1 MKKLIGKVLS
11 AVSAAAV
18 TAAGLPYIAPVKAAD
33 TVFPYTIEG
42 EKLKGADL
50 WTSIYETKIPD
61 YSGEGFWY
69 LTNAS
74 GSFTV
79 TVPEDAMYQLTVRG
93 AQILSGEG
101 SARQQA
107 VKVNGVKYTIQAGYS
122 AEWRDYDFGM
132 IRLNKG
138 ENTIEFINE
147 YGYMAIDTV
156 TVSEAVFPDLSKA
169 TSELCDPK
177 ATDEAKAVMKYLHS
191 VYGTNILSGQQQIY
205 GGGNQVQTTIRYDEN
220 ADKCTD
226 QDGVEYEI
234 DKDSYDK
241 DEQGHKFPWH
251 CTGPDGQVYT
261 YSSQNRNYTYN
272 NYDLDVNLV
281 YELTGKYPAIQGF
294 DFGSYCPCY
303 AWDDGVAGRMIEWTN
318 EKGGICTASWHVN
331 VPTTMADY
339 TLGEPLDFSKT
350 TYSEKTD
357 FKTANCMVEGT
368 VEYEYFQL
376 CMKNLA
382 AELQKLQDAGVP
394 VIFRPFHEAEG
405 NPSHT
410 DDPIDGSG
418 AWFWWAKEG
427 AVVYKQIWALLQDTL
442 ENEYGL
448 HNLIWEQNLYAWSD
462 SSAEWYSGDD
472 RVDIVAFDKYNT
484 QYNRHDGKTSGPNL
498 DAEAGIFYKIH
509 GYVKGNKMVAMAEND
524 SVPSMKNLTVEHA
537 AWLYFCPWY
546 DSQQAYFVSGEN
558 YQDHAELKALYN
570 SDYCITLDELPA
582 DLFKGGTAP
591 TSTTSSAATT
601 TTKASTTVTTTVLT
615 TTASATGTA
624 PAVTMLGDANCDKK
638 VSVADAVAILQAIAN
653 KDKFAL
659 TPEGAANADCY
670 NTGDGVTA
678 NDALAIQKLDA
689 KAIDKLPEIAK

>member
-1 MKKLIGKVLS
+1 MKKIISKFMS
-11 AVSAAAV
+11 AISAAAV
-18 TAAGLPYIAPVKAAD
+18 TAAGMPYVVPAQAAD
-33 TVFPYTIEG
+33 TAFPYTIEG
-42 EKLKGADL
+42 EDLEGADL
-50 WTSIYETKIPD
+50 WTSIYETQIPD
-61 YSGEGFWY
+61 YSGKGFWY
-69 LTNAS
+69 LTAS
-74 GSFTV
+74 PGSFEV
-79 TVPEDAMYQLTVRG
+79 TVPEDAMYQLTVRC

-101 SARQQA
+101 GARMES
-107 VKVNGVKYTIQAGYS
+107 VKVTGVEYSIQAGYS
-122 AEWRDYDFGM
+122 KEWRDYDFGM
-132 IRLNKG
+132 VRLNKG
-138 ENTIEFINE
+138 VNTIEFINK
-147 YGYMAIDTV
+147 YGYMAIDTI
-156 TVSEAVFPDLSKA
+156 TVSEAEFPDLSLA
-169 TSELCDPK
+169 TDELCDPD
-177 ATDEAKAVMKYLHS
+177 ATPEAKAVMKYLHS

-261 YSSQNRNYTYN
+261 YSTQNRNYTYN

-350 TYSEKTD
+350 TYSERTD

-405 NPSHT
+405 NPSKT

-524 SVPSMKNLTVEHA
+524 SVPSMKNMQVEHA

-558 YQDHAELKALYN
+558 YQDHAEFKALYN
-570 SDYCITLDELPA
+570 SDYCITLDELPD
-582 DLFKGGTAP
+582 DLFKGSSAP
-591 TSTTSSAATT
+591 VSTTSTATTKTT
-601 TTKASTTVTTTVLT
+601 TTTAITMLT
-615 TTASATGTA
+615 TTTTATGSE
-624 PAVTMLGDANCDKK
+624 PAITVTLLGDANTDKK
-638 VSVADAVAILQAIAN
+638 VTVADAVAILQSIAN
-653 KDKFAL
+653 KDKYAL
-659 TPEGAANADCY
+659 SAQGAVNADCCDP
-670 NTGDGVTA
+670 GDGVTA
-678 NDALAIQKLDA
+678 KDALAIQRLDA
-689 KAIDKLPEIAK
+689 KAIDKLPEISK

>member
-101 SARQQA
+101 AARQQA

-558 YQDHAELKALYN
+558 YQDHDEFKALYN

-582 DLFKGGTAP
+582 DLFKGATAP

>member
-1 MKKLIGKVLS
+1 MKNFIRKALS
-11 AVSAAAV
+11 AASAVVMTAAAMPF
-18 TAAGLPYIAPVKAAD
+18 TAPVNAAD
-33 TVFPYTIEG
+33 TAFPFVIEG
-42 EKLKGADL
+42 EDLEGADL
-50 WTSIYETKIPD
+50 WTSIYQTELPG
-61 YSGEGFWY
+61 YSGKGFWY
-69 LTNAS
+69 LTAS
-74 GSFTV
+74 PASFEV
-79 TVPEDAMYQLTVRG
+79 TVPEDAMYQLTVHG
-93 AQILSGEG
+93 AQILNEG
-101 SARQQA
+101 ARQQA
-107 VKVNGVKYTIQAGYS
+107 VKVNGVKYLTQAAYS
-122 AEWRDYDFGM
+122 EKWTDYDFGM
-132 IRLNKG
+132 IRLKKG
-138 ENTIEFINE
+138 VNTIEFISE
-147 YGYMAIDTV
+147 YGYMAVDYV

-169 TSELCDPK
+169 DSTPCDPK
-177 ATDEAKAVMKYLHS
+177 ATPEAKAVMNYLHS
-191 VYGTNILSGQQQIY
+191 VYGSNILSGQQQIY

-234 DKDSYDK
+234 DKESYDK

-272 NYDLDVNLV
+272 NYDLDVNLIHD
-281 YELTGKYPAIQGF
+281 LTGKYPAIQGF

-357 FKTANCMVEGT
+357 FKTANCLVEGT
-368 VEYEYFQL
+368 LEYDYFQL

-405 NPSHT
+405 NPSRT

-427 AVVYKQIWALLQDTL
+427 AVVYKQLWALLQDTL

-462 SSAEWYSGDD
+462 SSAAWYSGDD

-484 QYNRHDGKTSGPNL
+484 QYNRHDGKTEGPNL

-524 SVPSMKNLTVEHA
+524 SVPSMANMKVEHA
-537 AWLYFCPWY
+537 DWLYFCPWY
-546 DSQQAYFVSGEN
+546 DTPETPFVSGTK
-558 YQDHAELKALYN
+558 YQDHDELKALYN
-570 SDYCITLDELPA
+570 SDYCITLDELPK
-582 DLFKGGTAP
+582 DLFKGGTNP
-591 TSTTSSAATT
+591 PATT
-601 TTKASTTVTTTVLT
+601 TTTTSGKATTTTTTTV
-615 TTASATGTA
+615 SAA
-624 PAVTMLGDANCDKK
+624 PKAKLIGDANLDDN
-638 VSVADAVAILQAIAN
+638 VTVADAVAILQFIGN
-653 KDKFAL
+653 KDKYKLSDEAK
-659 TPEGAANADCY
+659 ANADCCDP
-670 NTGDGVTA
+670 GDGITGR
-678 NDALAIQKLDA
+678 DALAIQKLDA
-689 KAIDKLPEIAK
+689 KLITELPELSK